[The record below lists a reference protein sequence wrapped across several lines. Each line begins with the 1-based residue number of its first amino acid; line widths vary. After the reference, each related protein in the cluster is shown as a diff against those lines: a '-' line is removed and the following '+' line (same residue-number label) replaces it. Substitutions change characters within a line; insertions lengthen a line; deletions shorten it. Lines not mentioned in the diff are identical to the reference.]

1 MRKLLLTSIF
11 ILSFISLRA
20 EFSASY
26 CEQSTEKYAI
36 KHYTSEV
43 RFGPLKVKPSSVS
56 IKRLITTSVIDGQRY
71 KTEAQAHITYT
82 GSTGGDTT
90 EVRYFEAAIENGSPN
105 PSFVYFKEIKAKK

>member
-1 MRKLLLTSIF
+1 MLKFLVIAIF
-11 ILSFISLRA
+11 CLSCISARA
-20 EFSASY
+20 DFSATY

-36 KHYTSEV
+36 EYYTTKV
-43 RFGPLKVKPSSVS
+43 RFGPLNVKPSSVS

-90 EVRYFEAAIENGSPN
+90 EVRYFEAAIENGTPN